1 MNLPTSLCSRLAA
14 LAVLAGAV
22 LCASASTASAA
33 ANWQPGQNVLLKT
46 NINYAIDDDE
56 YWYKNRTSINAKAD
70 LGKLGYNI
78 KGWTKKISRCG
89 DDEVRAE
96 LEFQAS
102 TSWTQMVTVKVRLNL
117 YEGASCETQDL
128 DGQTMWH
135 TYVLEPGESVQDD
148 IEVSNSAEGGDYAWT
163 GFDIYAQKA
172 W

>member
-1 MNLPTSLCSRLAA
+1 MNLPISLCSRLAA

-89 DDEVRAE
+89 SDEVRAE
-96 LEFQAS
+96 LEFLGS
-102 TSWTQMVTVKVRLNL
+102 TSWTQRVVVKVRLNL
-117 YEGASCETQDL
+117 YEGASCDTQDL

-135 TYVLEPGESVQDD
+135 TYVLDPGQSVQDD
-148 IEVSNSAEGGDYAWT
+148 IEVWNGAEGGDYAWT